1 MDGQSTLNPE
11 EFTEIE
17 RHKYFLSEKAGH
29 DVGWEFAESDWRM
42 HFGRVRISISDSS
55 AETTCDATNRGC
67 NAESSVDS
75 DIQTRVTPSASFSPA
90 GSEPTLRSGNWFKR
104 LFSKDAS

>member
-1 MDGQSTLNPE
+1 MDGQSTLTPE
-11 EFTEIE
+11 EVTEVE

-42 HFGRVRISISDSS
+42 HFGRVRISTSDMSV
-55 AETTCDATNRGC
+55 ETTCDADRGC
-67 NAESSVDS
+67 NPESSVDS
-75 DIQTRVTPSASFSPA
+75 DIQTRVAPTASVSPA
-90 GSEPTLRSGNWFKR
+90 GSEPTPRSGNWLMR